1 MVGVRKKPYIRLTG
15 GQFRGRIRHYQQ
27 IDRCL
32 FIQGDTMN
40 RDFKGVWIPKEIW
53 LSSELS
59 LLEKVILVEISSLDN
74 EEHCTAGNDYFA
86 EFCNCSKS
94 AVTKSIQRLKELN
107 LIKELSFDGRHRK
120 LAVVNFTN
128 LPSKIYEAESENLRP
143 NNISNNPI
151 NKKSIISKDINTVQ
165 KSNSFLGSVKKPKQ
179 KQSLYSKA
187 VGLINDFSDNQ
198 KIRDSLIDFLNLQ
211 LEIYKEQ
218 EKTFYINTFK
228 NRLNKLRS
236 EFSESDWLEVI
247 NYAVSRG
254 WQNFYPIPTRNNF
267 NADGEN
273 ESYYDD
279 DYLEQQENWQREM
292 ARNGKET
299 KF

>member
-1 MVGVRKKPYIRLTG
+1 MRNTIFGFN
-15 GQFRGRIRHYQQ
+15 QFELIKYSLNMNEVLLLDYVYHAVASP
-27 IDRCL
+27 
-32 FIQGDTMN
+32 TMEHKIEN
-40 RDFKGVWIPKEIW
+40 DISYVWISHNKIIEDLPILNIGTDRLKRL
-53 LSSELS
+53 LSHLCEVN
-59 LLEKVILVEISSLDN
+59 LLQSITVRIK
-74 EEHCTAGNDYFA
+74 GKG
-86 EFCNCSKS
+86 SKS
-94 AVTKSIQRLKELN
+94 YYTITENCEKLKY
-107 LIKELSFDGRHRK
+107 SDDGLKTTRHDEFRSVK
-120 LAVVNFTN
+120 
-128 LPSKIYEAESENLRP
+128 
-143 NNISNNPI
+143 NNPSD
-151 NKKSIISKDINTVQ
+151 NKLLVTDNSNKSIISKDINTVQ
-165 KSNSFLGSVKKPKQ
+165 KSDSFLGSVKKPKQ

-218 EKTFYINTFK
+218 KKTFYINTFK

-279 DYLEQQENWQREM
+279 DYLEQQENWQKEM
-292 ARNGKET
+292 AKNGKET

>member
-1 MVGVRKKPYIRLTG
+1 
-15 GQFRGRIRHYQQ
+15 
-27 IDRCL
+27 
-32 FIQGDTMN
+32 MN

>member
-1 MVGVRKKPYIRLTG
+1 MRNSILGFSQSKLLEYSATSEYSVTMNDVLILDYVYHAVASPTMEHKIENDISYVWISHQKLIEDLPILNIGKDRIKRILSNLCTLNLLKSITVRREGKGSKSYYTITEECENLKYSNDEGVKITHHDDGTG
-15 GQFRGRIRHYQQ
+15 G
-27 IDRCL
+27 
-32 FIQGDTMN
+32 
-40 RDFKGVWIPKEIW
+40 K
-53 LSSELS
+53 
-59 LLEKVILVEISSLDN
+59 
-74 EEHCTAGNDYFA
+74 
-86 EFCNCSKS
+86 
-94 AVTKSIQRLKELN
+94 
-107 LIKELSFDGRHRK
+107 
-120 LAVVNFTN
+120 
-128 LPSKIYEAESENLRP
+128 
-143 NNISNNPI
+143 NNPSDNKLLVTDK

-165 KSNSFLGSVKKPKQ
+165 KSDSFLGSVKKPKQ

-187 VGLINDFSDNQ
+187 IGLINDFSDNQ
-198 KIRDSLIDFLNLQ
+198 KIRDSLVDFLNLQ

-228 NRLNKLRS
+228 NRLNKLRN

-254 WQNFYPIPTRNNF
+254 WQNFYPIPTKNNF
-267 NADGEN
+267 NTDGEN